1 MPDEKPRHPARTPL
15 RPDDTPQRTAGAL
28 LVLALLFAV
37 WAAWAW
43 YSAAHDDARAYSRVR
58 DDVLEAGE
66 QGVQNLNTLDY
77 RSLGPGLKTWQDSTT
92 GDLHRQIAQ
101 GRPDFERRVAQAR
114 TITRAR
120 ILDAAVA
127 ELDERSGRARM
138 LVAVE
143 ITVTPPDGDP
153 ETRQSRLIGELT
165 RTSGGWKL
173 SRLGQA
179 PAEGT

>member
-1 MPDEKPRHPARTPL
+1 MQ
-15 RPDDTPQRTAGAL
+15 DDTLQRTATAL
-28 LVLALLFAV
+28 LVLAALFS
-37 WAAWAW
+37 AWAGWSW
-43 YSAAHDDARAYSRVR
+43 YAAAHDDSRAYSRTR
-58 DDVLEAGE
+58 DEVLQAGE

-77 RSLGPGLKTWQDSTT
+77 RSLGPGLKTWQDSTA
-92 GDLHRQIAQ
+92 GDLHQQITQ
-101 GRPDFERRVAQAR
+101 GRAAFEQQVTKAR

-127 ELDERSGRARM
+127 ELDERSGKARV

-153 ETRQSRLIGELT
+153 AARQSRLVGELT

-173 SRLGQA
+173 SKLGQA
-179 PAEGT
+179 PAGSI

>member
-1 MPDEKPRHPARTPL
+1 MPDEKPRRSARTPL

-37 WAAWAW
+37 WAGWTW

-92 GDLHRQIAQ
+92 GDLNRQIAQ
-101 GRPDFERRVAQAR
+101 GRPDFERRVAKAR

-143 ITVTPPDGDP
+143 ITVTSPDGDP
-153 ETRQSRLIGELT
+153 ATRQSRLIGELT
-165 RTSGGWKL
+165 RTSAGWKL
-173 SRLGQA
+173 SRLGRA
-179 PAEGT
+179 PTEGM